1 MQYLIQQLCSIFS
14 WDLCKNPVFQSAKKS
29 KYYLERSYL
38 EMPFCMYNIS
48 SRSLP
53 VQRSYFPSYTCNEVK
68 LLCIIDSMKLSTS
81 DRIAARSAKPVCAW
95 LTLMQRVISTWTCTN
110 TSLAMQGWKT
120 KPWRCSQDS
129 NACTPFFQ
137 HFICHHFTS
146 LNLQL
151 SE

>member
-1 MQYLIQQLCSIFS
+1 MMQYLIQQLCSVFS

-81 DRIAARSAKPVCAW
+81 DNCSKVCQTCVC
-95 LTLMQRVISTWTCTN
+95 LTHIDAEGDFHMDMHKYEPCNAGLKDQTLKMQPGFKCLHTFFPAVYLP
-110 TSLAMQGWKT
+110 SLY
-120 KPWRCSQDS
+120 
-129 NACTPFFQ
+129 
-137 HFICHHFTS
+137 
-146 LNLQL
+146 
-151 SE
+151 